1 MLATQDKSF
10 ENTNE
15 DNVLTF
21 YEKIKIKNNLESLFS
36 HYSGSYVFIE
46 VNPWKEEYIIRGKF
60 HVKYG
65 IFAKFEST
73 FDGIDKLR
81 KYSEFIESLAFLKNA
96 CDEKI
101 TPILDDKSNL
111 SFLFSGDVVDEKNI
125 MDILEGV
132 RKDKEA
138 ELKKSSSEISA
149 LYESIEEVDNKI
161 KDRKNQIK
169 NMEIKIREVK
179 DAATN
184 IFTAMRYLAV
194 TRENSILNRI
204 KRVFRKEQLKL
215 NA

>member
-1 MLATQDKSF
+1 M
-10 ENTNE
+10 
-15 DNVLTF
+15 
-21 YEKIKIKNNLESLFS
+21 
-36 HYSGSYVFIE
+36 
-46 VNPWKEEYIIRGKF
+46 
-60 HVKYG
+60 
-65 IFAKFEST
+65 
-73 FDGIDKLR
+73 
-81 KYSEFIESLAFLKNA
+81 
-96 CDEKI
+96 
-101 TPILDDKSNL
+101 DDKSNL